1 MGRGGRTIIGW
12 KLGKMENEYTME
24 PDHDIW
30 TRAKRDGGKVVVDER
45 ELTISIC
52 LCCYTGALAEN
63 RDVGQDCD
71 LCALVLDA
79 LHVLQE
85 KKGWKNLACDGE
97 VGEYVP
103 GFMTLAKHFESTL
116 GKEGFWDSKSVLDCT
131 WHALDDVEVLAC
143 TFEEWDRFFQRVSQ
157 CCPAR
162 RGRLLLPVGPSFLT
176 EQLPEPCVPPGVS
189 LHADGLFRQNST
201 TRGRSTEAAAATAVD
216 ARGNLGHCTRN

>member
-1 MGRGGRTIIGW
+1 MKTD
-12 KLGKMENEYTME
+12 YTME
-24 PDHDIW
+24 LDRDMW
-30 TRAKRDGGKVVVDER
+30 TRARQNGGKVVVDER

-52 LCCYTGALAEN
+52 LCRYKGAWAKN

-85 KKGWKNLACDGE
+85 KRGWDSGQLACDGE
-97 VGEYVP
+97 TGEFVP

-116 GKEGFWDSKSVLDCT
+116 SKESVDDTVFELT

-162 RGRLLLPVGPSFLT
+162 RARLLLPVGPSFLT

-216 ARGNLGHCTRN
+216 ARGNHGHCTRN

>member
-1 MGRGGRTIIGW
+1 MIGW
-12 KLGKMENEYTME
+12 KVGSMETPYTMVL
-24 PDHDIW
+24 DSDMW
-30 TRAKRDGGKVVVDER
+30 TRARLHGGKVVVDER

-52 LCCYTGALAEN
+52 LCRYKGASAEK

-79 LHVLQE
+79 LHDLQE
-85 KKGWKNLACDGE
+85 AKGWDNLACDGE
-97 VGEYVP
+97 IGELVP
-103 GFMTLAKHFESTL
+103 GFMTLAKHFEITH
-116 GKEGFWDSKSVLDCT
+116 GKKGVLDSVFELK

-143 TFEEWDRFFQRVSQ
+143 TFEEWDRFLQRVSQ

-162 RGRLLLPVGPSFLT
+162 RARLLLPVGPSFLT

-189 LHADGLFRQNST
+189 LHADGLFPQNST
-201 TRGRSTEAAAATAVD
+201 TRGRSREAAAATAVD